1 MSKVQSLPT
10 HITHVILTIEDVKK
24 EIQSVL
30 DATTDDRQREHLGNA
45 IAILDLIDGLARD
58 AAEEVGLSQH

>member
-10 HITHVILTIEDVKK
+10 QIISTIDDVKS

-30 DATTDDRQREHLGNA
+30 DATTDDRRREHLQRA
-45 IAILDLIDGLARD
+45 IAILDLINELARD
-58 AAEEVGLSQH
+58 AAEEVGLNQQ

>member
-10 HITHVILTIEDVKK
+10 HIAHVILTIDDVKN
-24 EIQSVL
+24 EIQAVL
-30 DATTDDRQREHLGNA
+30 DATTDDRQREHLGRA

-58 AAEEVGLSQH
+58 AAEEVGLSQ

>member
-10 HITHVILTIEDVKK
+10 HVTHIILTIDDVKN

-30 DATTDDRQREHLGNA
+30 DATTDDRQREHLQRA
-45 IAILDLIDGLARD
+45 IAILDQVKGLARE
-58 AAEEVGLSQH
+58 AAEEVELSQ

>member
-10 HITHVILTIEDVKK
+10 QIISTIDDVKS

-30 DATTDDRQREHLGNA
+30 DATTDDRRREHLQRA
-45 IAILDLIDGLARD
+45 IAILDLINELARD
-58 AAEEVGLSQH
+58 AAEEVGLDQH